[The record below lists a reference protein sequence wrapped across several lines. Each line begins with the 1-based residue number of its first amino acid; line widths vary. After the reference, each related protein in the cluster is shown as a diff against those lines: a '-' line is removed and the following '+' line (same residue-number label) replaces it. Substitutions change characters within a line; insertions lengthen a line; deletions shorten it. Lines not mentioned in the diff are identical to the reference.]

1 MEWDHGLPSFHF
13 NTAFLQA
20 VQISHSLVTKPLRC
34 HPVAWEGSAAHQ
46 SPECVG
52 SRVPW
57 APGAQTSLSPGSK
70 ISSTSPLSILRK
82 EGHAEAER
90 GSDSRFLGEP
100 SLAKD
105 SDLSEDPG

>member
-1 MEWDHGLPSFHF
+1 M
-13 NTAFLQA
+13 
-20 VQISHSLVTKPLRC
+20 
-34 HPVAWEGSAAHQ
+34 AWEGSAAHQ

-57 APGAQTSLSPGSK
+57 ATGPSPGSK
-70 ISSTSPLSILRK
+70 ISGTSPLSILRK
-82 EGHAEAER
+82 EGHTEAER